1 MTRPLLLLVAS
12 TLPLAAQQRPLTRAD
27 SALVFR
33 LLQAED
39 RRDSTAGA
47 WQEGLAHPDA
57 RVRLIA
63 RRGLARVRD
72 PQFDARDSFPP
83 LPAPRRWPEPAW
95 RLRYRALRNKGDD
108 CGAVRAGLEDGAWHV
123 RLRAADLVGAG
134 CAADDSILTTLRAWA
149 DDPAGRAGARGG
161 SWHPAAHALVALARL
176 QPDEARSHMAQA
188 ARARSPWLRGYAARA
203 AAVLNDTATLR
214 ALAADTN
221 DNVKETAIEELSR
234 LIAHDGDDVYLAA
247 LNAPGVQA
255 VRAAALALKGSPRP
269 DLADAALAA
278 YRRILDGGS
287 ETARDAR
294 AALLEAAGKTAAD
307 DQPPPS
313 DTTLPRDAV
322 RLALGAD
329 IRLRVIMASGGRW
342 VVKLRGDVAPIT
354 AAKVLALARQGYYDG
369 TAWQRVEP
377 DFVIQGGGPGAN
389 EHVGYQHY
397 LRDELGNLP
406 HARGTVGMSTRGHDT
421 GDAQW
426 FVNLKDNPR
435 LGTDYTVFG
444 DVVEGMAVVDG
455 MLEGEVIRSV
465 SVLGRERGRAP

>member
-1 MTRPLLLLVAS
+1 VRSLLLLALS
-12 TLPLAAQQRPLTRAD
+12 ALPLTAQQRPPSRAD
-27 SALVFR
+27 SALVAR
-33 LLQAED
+33 LLSAED
-39 RRDSTAGA
+39 RRDSTAAA
-47 WQEGLAHPDA
+47 WREGLAHPDA

-72 PQFDARDSFPP
+72 PQFRARDSFPP
-83 LPAPRRWPEPAW
+83 LPAPKPWTEPAW
-95 RLRYRALRNKGDD
+95 RLRYRALKDKGDD
-108 CGAVRAGLEDGAWHV
+108 CLGLRAGLEDGAWQV
-123 RLRAADLVGAG
+123 RLRAADLVGPA
-134 CAADDSILTTLRAWA
+134 CAADDSVLMTLRAWA
-149 DDPAGRAGARGG
+149 DDPAGRAAGRAG

-176 QPDEARSHMAQA
+176 KPDQARSRMAQA
-188 ARARSPWLRGYAARA
+188 VTARNPWLRGYAARA
-203 AAVLNDTATLR
+203 GVVLSDTATLR

-221 DNVKETAIEELSR
+221 DNVKEIAIEGLSR

-247 LNAPGVQA
+247 LHAPGLQA

-269 DLADAALAA
+269 DVADSALAA
-278 YRRILDGGS
+278 YRLILESGS

-294 AALLEAAGKTAAD
+294 VALLETAGKTAAD
-307 DQPPPS
+307 DQPPPA

-329 IRLRVIMASGGRW
+329 VRLRVNLAGGGW
-342 VVKLRGDVAPIT
+342 FVVKLRGDVAPIT

-369 TAWQRVEP
+369 LAWQRVEP

-389 EHVGYQHY
+389 EYVGYRHY

-426 FVNLKDNPR
+426 FINLKDNLR
-435 LGTDYTVFG
+435 LGKDYTVFG
-444 DVVEGMAVVDG
+444 EVVENMAVVDG
-455 MLEGEVIRSV
+455 ILEGQVMTSV
-465 SVLGRERGRAP
+465 SARAYPRPAP